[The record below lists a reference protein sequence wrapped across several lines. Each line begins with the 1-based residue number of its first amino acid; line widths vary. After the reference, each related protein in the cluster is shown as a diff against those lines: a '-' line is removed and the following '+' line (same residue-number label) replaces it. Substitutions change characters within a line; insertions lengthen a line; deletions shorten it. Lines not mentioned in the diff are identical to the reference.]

1 MTGWLSGWRSGLAL
15 LEPTERRRMRVL
27 LVVMVVVALFES
39 ASVAAIV
46 PFLEVATDPSA
57 VGRHPVLAGLASTF
71 GATAPQA
78 VLAVAGGATL
88 LVLLLGNA
96 TGALAQLLSA
106 RVAWDAYRSLGTR
119 VLSAYLDAPYLVHLE
134 RSPPDLVRAVLG
146 ETGHYVGGWVL
157 PSLQL
162 VSRSLVVVLLMTT
175 LLVVEP
181 VAAAAALLTVGGAY
195 GAVLV
200 LTRRRL
206 ETLARLRDDADR
218 RLHRN
223 VTESFAAFREVR
235 MHDTG
240 PSVRAA
246 FEQDARAFAT
256 SMASVH
262 AISSLPKYLVEVLAL
277 GAVVGVAVA
286 LAIEQRS
293 SSATMGFLGLFA
305 FAGYRLVP
313 ALQAC
318 FASATSMRFAA
329 VARERLARDL
339 AAVTAVRPAP
349 EPAVAPV
356 PPPRHEFGLED
367 ATFRYPGAPA
377 PALDRVTVSIRVG
390 ASTAIVGPT
399 GAGKST
405 LLDLLLGLTEP
416 THGRLVAD
424 GRALGPTDLHGWR
437 KHFAYVS
444 GWEVKTLGTVC
455 DIYQPKTI
463 SEKEMMSDGK
473 YLVFGAN
480 GIVGRYDKFNH
491 VESEIVI
498 TCRGASCGNI
508 LRTRPNSWITG
519 NAMVI
524 HSTSES
530 ISSEFVFQ
538 ALGWL
543 DIRKVITGSA
553 QPQITR
559 TNLVPLKLLVPP
571 TEILQKFN
579 EFCKPNVEKRLSIL
593 RENDQLT
600 ELRDWLLP
608 MLMNGQV
615 KVS

>member
-444 GWEVKTLGTVC
+444 QNPVLLDATVAENIAFGVPRAEI
-455 DIYQPKTI
+455 DVDRMRSAAWAATI
-463 SEKEMMSDGK
+463 DE
-473 YLVFGAN
+473 
-480 GIVGRYDKFNH
+480 H
-491 VESEIVI
+491 VERHLPLGYETVI
-498 TCRGASCGNI
+498 GDRGA
-508 LRTRPNSWITG
+508 
-519 NAMVI
+519 
-524 HSTSES
+524 
-530 ISSEFVFQ
+530 
-538 ALGWL
+538 
-543 DIRKVITGSA
+543 
-553 QPQITR
+553 
-559 TNLVPLKLLVPP
+559 
-571 TEILQKFN
+571 
-579 EFCKPNVEKRLSIL
+579 RLSGGQRQRIAIARALYARRPILVLDEGTSALDERTEVELLRRL
-593 RENDQLT
+593 REHSPRLTLVTVTHRHAMAMRHDAVLQLRGPGAGVGAREGERAT
-600 ELRDWLLP
+600 SDARQSPVVELERP
-608 MLMNGQV
+608 
-615 KVS
+615 

>member
-1 MTGWLSGWRSGLAL
+1 MSDFPLVELHSTSIQIIDGDRGVNYPKKTEFSEQGYCLFLDSSNLTKNGFDFSSKTFISKAVDERMGKGRLQRGDLVMNTRGTIGNIGLYSDNI
-15 LEPTERRRMRVL
+15 P
-27 LVVMVVVALFES
+27 FES
-39 ASVAAIV
+39 VRINSGMVIIRGGKDYDTRFLYLFLRSNLFFLQTKNLMSGSVQKQLPVSVIKYVKLPKVNLPTQQKIAA
-46 PFLEVATDPSA
+46 
-57 VGRHPVLAGLASTF
+57 
-71 GATAPQA
+71 
-78 VLAVAGGATL
+78 
-88 LVLLLGNA
+88 
-96 TGALAQLLSA
+96 
-106 RVAWDAYRSLGTR
+106 
-119 VLSAYLDAPYLVHLE
+119 VLSALDAKIELNQRINAELE
-134 RSPPDLVRAVLG
+134 SMAKTLYDYWFVQFAPHKSA
-146 ETGHYVGGWVL
+146 GGKMVWNEEL
-157 PSLQL
+157 K
-162 VSRSLVVVLLMTT
+162 
-175 LLVVEP
+175 
-181 VAAAAALLTVGGAY
+181 
-195 GAVLV
+195 
-200 LTRRRL
+200 
-206 ETLARLRDDADR
+206 
-218 RLHRN
+218 RN
-223 VTESFAAFREVR
+223 V
-235 MHDTG
+235 
-240 PSVRAA
+240 
-246 FEQDARAFAT
+246 
-256 SMASVH
+256 
-262 AISSLPKYLVEVLAL
+262 
-277 GAVVGVAVA
+277 
-286 LAIEQRS
+286 
-293 SSATMGFLGLFA
+293 
-305 FAGYRLVP
+305 P
-313 ALQAC
+313 A
-318 FASATSMRFAA
+318 
-329 VARERLARDL
+329 
-339 AAVTAVRPAP
+339 
-349 EPAVAPV
+349 
-356 PPPRHEFGLED
+356 
-367 ATFRYPGAPA
+367 
-377 PALDRVTVSIRVG
+377 
-390 ASTAIVGPT
+390 
-399 GAGKST
+399 
-405 LLDLLLGLTEP
+405 
-416 THGRLVAD
+416 
-424 GRALGPTDLHGWR
+424 
-437 KHFAYVS
+437 